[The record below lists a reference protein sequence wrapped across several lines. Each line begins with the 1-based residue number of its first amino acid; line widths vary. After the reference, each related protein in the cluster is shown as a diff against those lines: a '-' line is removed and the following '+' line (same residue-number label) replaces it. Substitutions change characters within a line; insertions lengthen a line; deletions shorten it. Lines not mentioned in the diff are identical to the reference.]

1 MAKCLIE
8 SSLLL
13 IPVLTIAETLGNM
26 QKEMTSNYKI
36 LCDIGDKP
44 NFLIGGEGNT
54 VDFNEIEKSEIL
66 NRIYRFQFKQ
76 PPKNG
81 QLEKVISAIK
91 KRPEIGLRFYGDYS
105 EELIDWGSLTE
116 IQNLQIDLWETNDL
130 KQVSRLRNLK
140 RLGITKNVKSKVSLK
155 IIEPLQNLE
164 TFYTSISK
172 DVESI
177 SKLSNL
183 EFLSLTEIKND
194 NLDFLTKLKNLKVL
208 WLSLGSFNDFS
219 GLSKI
224 ENLQKLQVHQVR
236 GFDSESINPTL
247 KSCGQLWALK
257 LGNLKNITNLD
268 FIPSMT
274 KIKYLSMEGVKS
286 LDTYS
291 PIKNS
296 KTIETIAGYQC
307 RPADKSLD
315 GLKKLKEIWLGDSY
329 TKSLIDDLLKDNG
342 ADNIWIRGKNLK
354 GSGKLDN
361 PFDIN

>member
-1 MAKCLIE
+1 
-8 SSLLL
+8 
-13 IPVLTIAETLGNM
+13 M
-26 QKEMTSNYKI
+26 QKEMTANYKI

-44 NFLIGGEGNT
+44 NFLIGGQGNT
-54 VDFNEIEKSEIL
+54 VDFSEIEKSDNL
-66 NRIYRFQFKQ
+66 DRIYRFQFKQ

-91 KRPEIGLRFYGDYS
+91 KRPEIGLRFYGNYS

-130 KQVSRLRNLK
+130 EQVSALKNLK

-183 EFLSLTEIKND
+183 EFLSLNGIKND
-194 NLDFLTKLKNLKVL
+194 NLDFLTNLKNLKIL
-208 WLSLGSFNDFS
+208 WLSLGSFKDFS

-236 GFDSESINPTL
+236 GFDSESINPAL

-257 LGNLKNITNLD
+257 LDNLKDITNLD
-268 FIPSMT
+268 FIPSML
-274 KIKYLSMEGVKS
+274 KIKYLSMEGIKN
-286 LDTYS
+286 LDSYKT
-291 PIKNS
+291 IKNS
-296 KTIETIAGYQC
+296 KTIETIAGYNC
-307 RPADKSLD
+307 RPTDKSLD
-315 GLKKLKEIWLGDSY
+315 GLKRLKQIWLGDSY
-329 TKSLIDDLLKDNG
+329 TKSEIDSLLNDN
-342 ADNIWIRGKNLK
+342 DSEIIWIRGKNLK
-354 GSGKLDN
+354 GSGKFDN

>member
-1 MAKCLIE
+1 
-8 SSLLL
+8 
-13 IPVLTIAETLGNM
+13 
-26 QKEMTSNYKI
+26 MTANYKI
-36 LCDIGDKP
+36 LCDIGDNP
-44 NFLIGGEGNT
+44 NFLIGGQGKS
-54 VDFNEIEKSEIL
+54 VDFNEIEKSENL

-105 EELIDWGSLTE
+105 EKLIDWGSLTE

-130 KQVSRLRNLK
+130 REISSLRNLK

-155 IIEPLQNLE
+155 ILESLQNLE
-164 TFYTSISK
+164 TLYTSISK
-172 DVESI
+172 DIETI
-177 SKLSNL
+177 SKLPRL
-183 EFLSLTEIKND
+183 EFLSLNEIKND

-208 WLSLGSFNDFS
+208 WLSLGSFKDFS

-236 GFDSESINPTL
+236 GFESEVINPIL

-257 LGNLKNITNLD
+257 LDNLKEIKNLD
-268 FIPSMT
+268 FIPSAP
-274 KIKYLSMEGVKS
+274 KIKYLSMEGIKN
-286 LDTYS
+286 LYTYS

-296 KTIETIAGYQC
+296 KTIETIAGYNC

-315 GLKKLKEIWLGDSY
+315 GLKRLKEIWLGDSY
-329 TKSLIDDLLKDNG
+329 TKSEIESLLNDND
-342 ADNIWIRGKNLK
+342 AETIWISGKNLK
-354 GSGKLDN
+354 GSGELEN